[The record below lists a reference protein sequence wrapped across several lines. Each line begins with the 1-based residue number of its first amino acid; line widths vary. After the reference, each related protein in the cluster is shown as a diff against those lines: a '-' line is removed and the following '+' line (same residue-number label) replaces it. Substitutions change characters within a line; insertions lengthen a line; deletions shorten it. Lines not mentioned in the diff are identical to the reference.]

1 MGARLNLPM
10 KAAMT
15 NAERLIRTVASFSTT
30 AGLLAGDG
38 CPAQSPHEGRNDK
51 RRATDKDHSL
61 VFNDSRTVGWRWVPR
76 PMEVG
81 HREGPRRR
89 HFYPCGLRLGASFLL
104 IGDNNFDMKRSKPQQ
119 HMIRKVAPWPP
130 TPKSTA
136 IVCPAHTHCDRSNR
150 RWSAFNSCLRASF
163 APTNLGRSD
172 ELQAAGMLLVLIA
185 SQHARTLALH
195 HQQDSNS
202 CEDSTHLLPLREY
215 SPSLLSPST
224 NLNTRADSSSVC
236 TIPSEDPAVCVHQDL
251 QTQVAQHVSIPPAQ
265 RKHPPI
271 AAMARQ
277 RTM

>member
-38 CPAQSPHEGRNDK
+38 CPAQSPHEGRDDK

-104 IGDNNFDMKRSKPQQ
+104 IGDNNLDMKRSKPQQ

-172 ELQAAGMLLVLIA
+172 ELQAAGMLLHISQQIA

-195 HQQDSNS
+195 HQQDSTS
-202 CEDSTHLLPLREY
+202 CEDSTHSLPLR
-215 SPSLLSPST
+215 
-224 NLNTRADSSSVC
+224 D
-236 TIPSEDPAVCVHQDL
+236 EDPAVCVHQDL
-251 QTQVAQHVSIPPAQ
+251 QTRVAQHVSIPPAQ